1 MQKVLGCFQ
10 ERLAYSEEPMENIT
24 GEKEVRGVKRKMNL
38 NTIALTRGKRHR
50 KIHEHFHVRP
60 TGIKIVGKED
70 DVQECKECHRR
81 LPLTAF
87 TTHTPRSDGAYYLRK
102 ICRECHTLV
111 EAEHWI
117 VTKNAPPKPDH
128 CDCCGTKKILQGDH
142 IHGTTIF
149 RGWVC
154 RNCNTGIG
162 SLGDTLEGVLRA
174 AVYLEKY
181 KNKIIETLN
190 KIKNEK
196 T

>member
-1 MQKVLGCFQ
+1 MRQLK
-10 ERLAYSEEPMENIT
+10 N
-24 GEKEVRGVKRKMNL
+24 MNL
-38 NTIALTRGKRHR
+38 NTLPLMQNKQHHKAHTNF
-50 KIHEHFHVRP
+50 HFRS
-60 TGIKIVGKED
+60 TGIKIVGGENDK
-70 DVQECKECHRR
+70 QECKECHKI

-154 RNCNTGIG
+154 SKCNTGMG
-162 SLGDTLEGVLRA
+162 SLGDTLKGVLQA
-174 AVYLEKY
+174 AIYLENDKD
-181 KNKIIETLN
+181 KIIETLN
-190 KIKNEK
+190 KIKEGSADV
-196 T
+196 